1 MNIARLISVFTL
13 VFIFATNTIATE
25 NTLAK
30 ARLTF
35 PSRYAKEPGAAGD
48 RLISTFDRYTAK
60 KNIPWAQYYRD
71 KMQWSDDTLIKKF
84 QFYSIPRLALIGRDG
99 LIAHERVRMDTAK
112 KVRALIAQSPAETQW
127 GQWRGP
133 WATGFAPKGNPPT
146 EWSEKK
152 NIRWKVALPGLGHSS
167 PVVWVNL
174 VFVTTAVPQGDKL
187 PVPEQP
193 PGAHNNLDP
202 FHKMQFRVLAYDCA
216 TGKLRW
222 NATVRT
228 AQPHQST
235 HESGTWASN
244 SPVTDGHHVIASF
257 GSNGLFA
264 LDAQTGRV
272 IWQKQLGQQEVKHGH
287 GEGASPVLYGATVV
301 VNWDHE
307 GQSFIVA
314 LDKTTGRERW
324 RVKRNEPTSW
334 ATPIVVEHEGRAQ
347 LIVSATTAVRGY
359 DLANGKVLWHATG
372 LPNNVVAS
380 PVYANGIVYAGASYE
395 KRTMLAIK
403 LNGAKGDLT
412 GTDHI
417 LWTRRA
423 ATPYVP
429 SPLLM
434 PDNTL
439 YFFHH
444 YQGFLSKVH
453 GLTGKDAGPFRLG
466 RRNFYASPVAAKDRV
481 YLTDRTGSTLVLSH
495 AANPKVLAHNRL
507 EDSFSA
513 SPAIV
518 GPALF
523 LRGEKFLYCIEAAQ
537 K

>member
-99 LIAHERVRMDTAK
+99 LIAHERVRMGTAK
-112 KVRALIAQSPAETQW
+112 KVRALIAQSHAETQW

-133 WATGFAPKGNPPT
+133 WATGFAPKGNPPI

-152 NIRWKVALPGLGHSS
+152 NICWKVALPGLGHSS
-167 PVVWVNL
+167 PVVWGNL

-235 HESGTWASN
+235 HESGTLQA
-244 SPVTDGHHVIASF
+244 
-257 GSNGLFA
+257 
-264 LDAQTGRV
+264 
-272 IWQKQLGQQEVKHGH
+272 
-287 GEGASPVLYGATVV
+287 
-301 VNWDHE
+301 
-307 GQSFIVA
+307 
-314 LDKTTGRERW
+314 
-324 RVKRNEPTSW
+324 
-334 ATPIVVEHEGRAQ
+334 
-347 LIVSATTAVRGY
+347 
-359 DLANGKVLWHATG
+359 
-372 LPNNVVAS
+372 
-380 PVYANGIVYAGASYE
+380 
-395 KRTMLAIK
+395 
-403 LNGAKGDLT
+403 
-412 GTDHI
+412 
-417 LWTRRA
+417 
-423 ATPYVP
+423 P
-429 SPLLM
+429 SP
-434 PDNTL
+434 T
-439 YFFHH
+439 
-444 YQGFLSKVH
+444 
-453 GLTGKDAGPFRLG
+453 
-466 RRNFYASPVAAKDRV
+466 
-481 YLTDRTGSTLVLSH
+481 
-495 AANPKVLAHNRL
+495 
-507 EDSFSA
+507 
-513 SPAIV
+513 
-518 GPALF
+518 
-523 LRGEKFLYCIEAAQ
+523 
-537 K
+537 

>member
-1 MNIARLISVFTL
+1 MNIARLISVFTF
-13 VFIFATNTIATE
+13 VFIFAATTVATE

-35 PSRYAKEPGAAGD
+35 LTGYAKEPAAAVD

-60 KNIPWAQYYRD
+60 KKIPWAQYYGE
-71 KMQWSDDTLIKKF
+71 KGQWSDHPLIKKF
-84 QFYSIPRLALIGRDG
+84 QFYGIPRLALIGHDG
-99 LIAHERVRMDTAK
+99 LIAYECARMGTTK
-112 KVRALIAQSPAETQW
+112 KVQALLAQPTAETQW

-133 WATGFAPKGNPPT
+133 WATGFAPKGNPPI
-146 EWSEKK
+146 EWSEEK
-152 NIRWKVALPGLGHSS
+152 NIRWKAALPGLGHSS
-167 PVVWVNL
+167 PVVWGNL
-174 VFVTTAVPQGDKL
+174 VYVTTAVPLGAKL
-187 PVPEQP
+187 AVPEQP

-202 FHKMQFRVLAYDCA
+202 FHKMQFQVLAYNRL
-216 TGKLRW
+216 TGKRRW
-222 NATVRT
+222 TATVRT

-272 IWQKQLGQQEVKHGH
+272 AWQKQLGQQEVKHGH

-307 GQSFIVA
+307 EQSFIVA

-334 ATPIVVEHEGRAQ
+334 ATPIAVEHAGRVQ

-359 DLANGKVLWHATG
+359 DLANGKVLWHTTG
-372 LPNNVVAS
+372 LPKNVVAS
-380 PVYANGIVYAGASYE
+380 PVHANGIVYAGASYE

-403 LNGAKGDLT
+403 LAGAKDDLT
-412 GTDHI
+412 STDHI

-481 YLTDRTGSTLVLSH
+481 YLTDRAGSTLILSH
-495 AANPKVLAHNRL
+495 AADPKVLAHNRL

-523 LRGEKFLYCIEAAQ
+523 LRGEKFLYCIEAA
-537 K
+537 KK